1 MGDQPPGGNVPKAP
15 RRRLSGARLVAG
27 MCAAHVFSMLG
38 FASFAALLPTFFAE
52 WGLSNTQAGWINGI
66 YFGAYMA
73 AVPVLVALTDRVD
86 PRHVYA
92 LGAVL
97 TALAALG
104 FAILADGF
112 WGGFMVRALAGIG
125 LAGTYMTGLKALT
138 DHVHEGIRP
147 RSIAFYTATFSIGS
161 ALSFLLTGEIAALA
175 DWHWAVGL
183 VGLGPLVSLGIV
195 FWFVPPSAPGHLVR
209 PETALLD
216 FRPVLANRRAFAY
229 ILAYSAHNWE
239 LFALRSWL
247 VAFLVFAQAQQG
259 PGVLGGAWSA
269 TALAA
274 VITVLGLPS
283 SVLCNEL
290 AQRIGRRRLVISIM
304 CASAAIACVLG
315 FLAPLPFLLLFA
327 LVVIYGV
334 TVTGDSA
341 SITAG
346 AVANAAPGQRGATM
360 AAHSFIGFAGAFA
373 GPLVFGVVLDL
384 GGGGDSLLAWGL
396 AFASSGLAVA
406 LGPLVLATLGR
417 RPPGAGEAKTV

>member
-1 MGDQPPGGNVPKAP
+1 MPKMP
-15 RRRLSGARLVAG
+15 RQRLSGARLVIG

-66 YFGAYMA
+66 YFGAYMI
-73 AVPVLVALTDRVD
+73 AVPVLVSLTDRID
-86 PRHVYA
+86 PRHIYVA
-92 LGAVL
+92 GSAL
-97 TALAALG
+97 TALAAFG
-104 FAILADGF
+104 FALLAEGF
-112 WGGFMVRALAGIG
+112 WGGFWVRALAGVG

-138 DHVHEGIRP
+138 DHIHEGIRA

-161 ALSFLLTGEIAALA
+161 ALSFLLTGEIAADLG
-175 DWHWAVGL
+175 WRWAVGV

-195 FWFVPPSAPGHLVR
+195 LWLAPPSQPHHLAR
-209 PETALLD
+209 GEAALLD
-216 FRPVLANRRAFAY
+216 FRPVLRNRRAFAY

-247 VAFLVFAQAQQG
+247 VAFLVFAQGQQET
-259 PGVLGGAWSA
+259 GVLGGAWSA

-274 VITVLGLPS
+274 LVTVLGLPS

-290 AQRIGRRRLVISIM
+290 AQRIGRRRLVVSIM
-304 CASAAIACVLG
+304 CASAAIAAVLG

-327 LVVIYGV
+327 VVVIYGI

-373 GPLVFGVVLDL
+373 GPLAFGVVLDVA
-384 GGGGDSLLAWGL
+384 GGGESLLAWGL
-396 AFASSGLAVA
+396 AFASSGLVVA

-417 RPPGAGEAKTV
+417 RPPGEGEAI